1 VRFKN
6 LYLVFILLIFYG
18 CNQSKS
24 SVIIDASNIF
34 LKLDNGV
41 LFYKDE
47 PFNGNLVTY
56 YSDKNLKSQIQYKNG
71 RKEGYEKHWFLDNRL
86 SIERYYTNGLKTS
99 IHKAW
104 WEDGTQKFE
113 YHFNDKGNY
122 NGKVKE
128 WYKTGQ
134 VFRDFN
140 YVDGKEIGSQRLWKI
155 DGTIKANY
163 KVVNEERFGLIGLKK
178 CYTVTVGSDEVK

>member
-1 VRFKN
+1 M
-6 LYLVFILLIFYG
+6 
-18 CNQSKS
+18 
-24 SVIIDASNIF
+24 
-34 LKLDNGV
+34 

-104 WEDGTQKFE
+104 WEDG
-113 YHFNDKGNY
+113 
-122 NGKVKE
+122 
-128 WYKTGQ
+128 
-134 VFRDFN
+134 
-140 YVDGKEIGSQRLWKI
+140 KEIGSQRLWKI